1 MPFIKKQYRE
11 IVNDLLEQITHGIA
25 KEKHIFN
32 ASIRKYDLECRLEN
46 KPVKDILSVQG
57 FSDGNFLTFKK
68 EKDYRLD
75 NNALEWI
82 LDSGDN
88 SHPSDKS
95 DFIVTYVF
103 DDPSGLTD
111 INVGSVLRTIVEAM
125 SREMELLYAQME
137 LVYNA
142 GFIDTATGSSLDL
155 VVSILGI
162 KRKGPTFANGFVT
175 FLKDSDPPDITVSE
189 AILYD
194 NGKEI
199 YELKTTPVKKIVSVI
214 SALKEDQK
222 PFEETT
228 DYVLD
233 NNSIKW
239 IIEGSA
245 PQDRTE
251 FTVEYIAFQ
260 NIEVPAGTQVS
271 TYSKQSENSR
281 LFETKIGAVLERTA
295 YGKWESTVE
304 TFATEAGVTGNVSA
318 GSINVMPKP
327 PVGIDKVINRSAMA
341 GGADSE
347 NDESLRERAKKVLD
361 VKGKA
366 TLESLRTALTG
377 IEGVGSDPVLIDMPD
392 NIPGVVKAIVD
403 GGDNQQIGTVIEDTR
418 AAGIRVEFSR
428 PKIVLLDIN
437 VILSV
442 VKTGPTTTGRQQV
455 VSRVEET
462 IRNFVS
468 SLKIGEDVIVNQ
480 LVAVLLDVAEVHD
493 VLDLT
498 ISSHRKAQES
508 VQANAT
514 GEEAGV
520 KPMEGQVPGD
530 KLKTTTTTTTTTNIT
545 DKTGDNIGSESDS
558 TTTKTET
565 TQSLKENI
573 HITGEERAY
582 ARNIN
587 VKVKVRK

>member
-222 PFEETT
+222 PFEEAT

-233 NNSIKW
+233 NNSIRW
-239 IIEGSA
+239 IVGGSA

-281 LFETKIGAVLERTA
+281 LFETRIGAVLERSA
-295 YGKWESTVE
+295 YGKWEATVE
-304 TFATEAGVTGNVSA
+304 TFASEAGVTGNVPA

-403 GGDNQQIGTVIEDTR
+403 GGDNQQIETVIEDTR

-428 PKIVLLDIN
+428 PKIVLLDIE
-437 VILSV
+437 VVLSV
-442 VKTGPTTTGRQQV
+442 GKTGPTTTGRQQV

-480 LVAVLLDVAEVHD
+480 LVAVLLDVPEVHD
-493 VLDLT
+493 VIDLT

-508 VQANAT
+508 GT
-514 GEEAGV
+514 G
-520 KPMEGQVPGD
+520 
-530 KLKTTTTTTTTTNIT
+530 
-545 DKTGDNIGSESDS
+545 
-558 TTTKTET
+558 
-565 TQSLKENI
+565 
-573 HITGEERAY
+573 
-582 ARNIN
+582 
-587 VKVKVRK
+587 